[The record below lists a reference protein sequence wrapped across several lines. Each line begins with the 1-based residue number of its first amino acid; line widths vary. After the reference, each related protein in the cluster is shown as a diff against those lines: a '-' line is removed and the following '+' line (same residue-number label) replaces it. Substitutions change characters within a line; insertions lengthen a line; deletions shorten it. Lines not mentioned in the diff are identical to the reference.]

1 MHLCCIFGGA
11 LWNQPLK
18 SLNGAIWR
26 IQNGPGTKSR
36 LFEGPKGPKKSRAPR
51 KVKILCKGPFW
62 ILQMA
67 PFSDFKGWFH
77 NAPPNIQHRCINSY
91 HYLLIWWQD
100 IIMEPDP
107 EHCKKFTFIFLSGPA
122 RRLPSSKSRLRRLL
136 LWVPVPGCNFFCF
149 CFLLNSIF
157 FL

>member
-1 MHLCCIFGGA
+1 MWPAWCCVFYPA
-11 LWNQPLK
+11 K
-18 SLNGAIWR
+18 SLNVASSR
-26 IQNGPGTKSR
+26 IQNGP
-36 LFEGPKGPKKSRAPR
+36 LH
-51 KVKILCKGPFW
+51 KILTFWGALDFFGPSKSLDFVPGPFW